1 MPINWNDL
9 LLAYLH
15 DPPDKAL
22 DIKGHLSRAEKC
34 ASVAIGRQVDRA
46 EFKKWEDQL
55 ASAYERLPTPSPG
68 DKYQWAVGPR
78 NGHLMVRHPLSG
90 QERHLDIGASRISVE
105 STIVESTIEDLV
117 AGQADPRHR
126 FLLLWRM
133 LPERLGAPFNQ
144 LPADTRTPDHTIW
157 HHLDITAG
165 LTAASNDRAF
175 LSFHLGPV
183 QSFIAAARTVR
194 DLWTGS
200 AILSWLTFQAMLPII
215 EELGPTA
222 MVFPALRGSP
232 LMDLWLHKNNCLPEE
247 KPKEPAPC
255 LPNRFLALV
264 PWGKDGGQALDLAQ
278 RCEDKAREG
287 WRRLADRVREKVDAS
302 PRRLCQDWDRRWD
315 EQIGSFFEFRT
326 AVWPWGAANE
336 QEMAALMAGNGK
348 TITDAFPDAGKVRSL
363 ADTIPRSDRPGYQQ
377 DQAGLWQARVEL
389 AGRLME
395 AQRSVRHVPAVQV
408 QTPVPGK
415 CGLMGSYEQMGPD
428 DLKESAEFWKQA
440 CEINLDGV
448 RLGKRERLCAVALAK
463 RFAVPALLSE
473 ELGLSD
479 GKRFP
484 DTATVAAAVW
494 LQAAGIDPQEVRS
507 SGKAWS
513 GQWLHWRRAD
523 QDKDEEPAPEEFWK
537 SLKAAKKKHGAPPAY
552 YAVLAMDADQMG
564 KWLRGENAP
573 TIRESYHPKMI
584 EYFSGLPNGSE
595 LLNAR
600 RPVGP
605 AMHAA
610 ISEALTNFA
619 VHVVPHIVA
628 KHQGTLIYAGGDD
641 VLALLPARCAP
652 ACAHEL
658 YLAFRG
664 DPTVNNGAA
673 EGFYRH
679 GGRELLMMGPKATL
693 SAGVAVVHYKED
705 LRLAL
710 EVARRAEKRAKES
723 GRDAWQIEIMRRSG
737 DHSALLCLWPEV
749 QELVELMRAFGKG
762 ASDRWTYRLRA
773 LAPTLSALPQEAV
786 QAEIKRQV
794 NRGEDESRKLLG
806 EDKARSAGEIMAG
819 KYKGFIGQFEGRESQ
834 LRDGLAEFVAFCQSA
849 AFLVRGRDR

>member
-1 MPINWNDL
+1 MPMDWDDL

-22 DIKGHLSRAEKC
+22 DIRGHLFQAEQC
-34 ASVAIGRQVDRA
+34 ASVAIGRQVDRG

-55 ASAYERLPTPSPG
+55 ASAYERLPTPNPG
-68 DKYQWAVGPR
+68 GGHQWAVGPEDGR
-78 NGHLMVRHPLSG
+78 LVVRHPLSG
-90 QERHLDIGASRISVE
+90 QERHLDIGDSRISVA
-105 STIVESTIEDLV
+105 STIEDLV
-117 AGQADPRHR
+117 AGRDDPRHR
-126 FLLLWRM
+126 FLILWRM

-165 LTAASNDRAF
+165 LTAAGNDRAF

-232 LMDLWLHKNNCLPEE
+232 LMDLWLHKNKCLPEG
-247 KPKEPAPC
+247 KTQEPAPC

-264 PWGKDGGQALDLAQ
+264 PGGKGGGQALDLAR
-278 RCEDKAREG
+278 RCEDEAREG
-287 WRRLADRVREKVDAS
+287 WLRLADRVRKKVNAS
-302 PRRLCQDWDRRWD
+302 LQPLCHDWDRRWD

-326 AVWPWGAANE
+326 AVCPWGEATE
-336 QEMAALMAGNGK
+336 QEMAALLADQGK
-348 TITDAFPDAGKVRSL
+348 TLTDAFPDAGKVRSL
-363 ADTIPRSDRPGYQQ
+363 ADTIPRADRPGYQQ
-377 DQAGLWQARVEL
+377 NQAGLWQARVEL
-389 AGRLME
+389 AGRIME
-395 AQRSVRHVPAVQV
+395 AQRSVRHVPAVPV
-408 QTPVPGK
+408 ATPVPGK
-415 CGLMGSYEQMGPD
+415 CGLMGSYEQMGPAG
-428 DLKESAEFWKQA
+428 LKESAAFWEQA
-440 CEINLDGV
+440 RRSIDNAEKLGGV

-473 ELGLSD
+473 ELGLPD

-494 LQAAGIDPQEVRS
+494 LQVAGIDPQQVRS
-507 SGKAWS
+507 SQRAWS
-513 GQWLHWRRAD
+513 GQWLHWRRRD

-573 TIRESYHPKMI
+573 AIRESYHPKMI

-664 DPTVNNGAA
+664 DPSVNNGAP

-679 GGRELLMMGPKATL
+679 GDRELLMMGPKATL

-710 EVARRAEKRAKES
+710 EAAGRAEKRAKES
-723 GRDAWQIEIMRRSG
+723 GRNAWQIEIMRRSG
-737 DHSALLCLWPEV
+737 DHSALLCLWPDV
-749 QELVELMRAFGKG
+749 QDCVELMRAFDKG

-794 NRGEDESRKLLG
+794 NRGEEESRRLLG
-806 EDKARSAGEIMAG
+806 EDKERSAGEIMAE
-819 KYKGFIGQFEGRESQ
+819 KYAGFMKRREK
-834 LRDGLAEFVAFCQSA
+834 RETHGLAEFVTFCQSA
-849 AFLVRGRDR
+849 GFLVRGRDR